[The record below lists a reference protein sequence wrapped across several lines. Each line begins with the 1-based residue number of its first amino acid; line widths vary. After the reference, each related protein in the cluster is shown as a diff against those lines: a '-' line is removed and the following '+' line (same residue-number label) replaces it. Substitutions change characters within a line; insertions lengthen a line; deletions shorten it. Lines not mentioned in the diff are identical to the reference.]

1 MTAAQGGAT
10 GSEVWT
16 LIVYVDDD
24 PQERQFPTEQA
35 ARHEANRLEL
45 AGWEEGIAH
54 TMRRDDHRR
63 LASPHLLRAAS
74 WSRRAGRGEARFR
87 RRCRG

>member
-45 AGWEEGIAH
+45 AGW
-54 TMRRDDHRR
+54 
-63 LASPHLLRAAS
+63 RAVGACWPS
-74 WSRRAGRGEARFR
+74 
-87 RRCRG
+87 